1 MIHLEKAGIYLSKPI
16 TYILVLIYLAQS
28 ALLIFLI
35 HDKYELETQIQYQQG
50 QITELEEKLK
60 IFKVIDDYQI
70 GFTDEEK
77 GRLANVIIDECKKY
91 DYDPL
96 FLMGLIITESSFKR
110 GQVSH
115 RGAQGLMQVMPPV
128 GRTLAHGSGMDWQEN
143 QTLFD
148 FESNIKLGSLHLF
161 RQILKF
167 KSVDKGIMSYN
178 QGETALRRRIR
189 QNKPLP
195 KAYLKKVIAK
205 YQELKEKYDVLPGK
219 MS

>member
-16 TYILVLIYLAQS
+16 TYVLVLIYLAQS
-28 ALLIFLI
+28 GLLMFLI
-35 HDKYELETQIQYQQG
+35 HDKYELENQIQFQQT

-77 GRLANVIIDECKKY
+77 GRLANVIISECDRY
-91 DYDPL
+91 GYDPL

-110 GQVSH
+110 GQISH
-115 RGAQGLMQVMPPV
+115 MGAQGLMQVMPPV
-128 GRTLAHGSGMDWQEN
+128 GRTLARGSGMAWEEGE
-143 QTLFD
+143 TLFD

-161 RQILKF
+161 RQILQF
-167 KSVDKGIMSYN
+167 KSVDRGIISYN
-178 QGETALRRRIR
+178 QGETSLRRKIR

-205 YQELKEKYDVLPGK
+205 YQELKEKYDD

>member
-16 TYILVLIYLAQS
+16 TYVLVLIYLAQS
-28 ALLIFLI
+28 GLLMFLI
-35 HDKYELETQIQYQQG
+35 HDKYEMETQIQYQQT
-50 QITELEEKLK
+50 QIGELQEKLK

-77 GRLANVIIDECKKY
+77 GRLANVILAECDKY
-91 DYDPL
+91 SYDPL
-96 FLMGLIITESSFKR
+96 FLMGLIITESSFRR

-115 RGAQGLMQVMPPV
+115 MGAQGLMQVMPPV
-128 GRTLAHGSGMDWQEN
+128 GRHLARGTGMPWEEGE
-143 QTLFD
+143 TLFD

-167 KSVDKGIMSYN
+167 KSVDKGIISYN
-178 QGETALRRRIR
+178 RGETALRRRIR

-195 KAYLKKVIAK
+195 KAYLKKVMAK
-205 YQELKEKYDVLPGK
+205 YQELREKYNDL
-219 MS
+219 S